1 MKIFLLSLDT
11 PVGEKRRSK
20 INYDHEIIWGTNKLE
35 DVPQEMKDKIYVPYN
50 VKDKDDLRRKKGCP
64 QYSYMK
70 ILKKIIDED
79 LYNVIIC
86 EDDAI
91 LKNEKLLD
99 DLENIKDLSEPILLN
114 AKLHHPINYRY
125 DRQFNDRDIK
135 FHDGINDIDFEK
147 FRWTC
152 CACIYY
158 PTPESAK
165 FIYNYINAQKR
176 LTYFDLQL
184 SKNKIIKKLYYPSIF
199 YIKDDGVS
207 QICKSKGFIDNYI
220 NIN

>member
-20 INYDHEIIWGTNKLE
+20 INYDHEIIWGTCNILDLPEDFKNKI
-35 DVPQEMKDKIYVPYN
+35 VVPYN

-99 DLENIKDLSEPILLN
+99 DLENIKDLNEPVLLN
-114 AKLHHPINYRY
+114 AKLHHPKNYKK
-125 DRQFNDRDIK
+125 DKDFNDRDIK

-147 FRWTC
+147 FRWSC

-207 QICKSKGFIDNYI
+207 QICNSKGFIDNYI
-220 NIN
+220 S

>member
-20 INYDHEIIWGTNKLE
+20 INYNHEIIWGTCNILDLPEDFKNKI
-35 DVPQEMKDKIYVPYN
+35 VVPYN

-99 DLENIKDLSEPILLN
+99 DLENIKDLNEPVLLN
-114 AKLHHPINYRY
+114 AKLHHPKNYKK
-125 DRQFNDRDIK
+125 DKDFNDRDIK

-147 FRWTC
+147 FRWSC

-207 QICKSKGFIDNYI
+207 QICNSKGFIDNYI
-220 NIN
+220 S